1 MQADDGWF
9 SRKCRKINHSTSTL
23 SFLVPSFL
31 NFSFSEDGK
40 LLKRIIIVNFV
51 ICLMF
56 CYSFLRRM
64 FDSVL
69 LIFFRSLAST
79 ESWWLQKY
87 SLCMYWERNNPGIF
101 FHVIY
106 SLIQIDNTL
115 SFQVW
120 NIELFFVLIS
130 GLWPWT
136 RREEFEQSGCYS
148 TEQHSPQC
156 FTYCKVNE
164 R

>member
-106 SLIQIDNTL
+106 SGIQIDNTL

-120 NIELFFVLIS
+120 NIWIFFLFWYQVYDLGQDGKSLSKVAAIPLNNIVHSASLIA
-130 GLWPWT
+130 
-136 RREEFEQSGCYS
+136 R
-148 TEQHSPQC
+148 
-156 FTYCKVNE
+156 
-164 R
+164 